1 MKEYTYGADMGSIK
15 IMSESMS
22 CFFDN
27 EVGDGEYQVFVL
39 ENKEELE
46 NEKDLKFMGHFT
58 IITEGYLMAFDCSK
72 FVDGEKQHKFTSGR
86 YFVYLDKKNTILY
99 IKKEDEETHS

>member
-1 MKEYTYGADMGSIK
+1 MGSIK

-27 EVGDGEYQVFVL
+27 EVGDGEYEVFVL
-39 ENKEELE
+39 EDGEELK

-58 IITEGYLMAFDCSK
+58 IITEGYLMAFDCSE
-72 FVDGEKQHKFTSGR
+72 FVDEEKQHRFTSGR
-86 YFVYLDKKNTILY
+86 YFVYLDKENTILY
-99 IKKEDEETHS
+99 IKKVDDDIHA